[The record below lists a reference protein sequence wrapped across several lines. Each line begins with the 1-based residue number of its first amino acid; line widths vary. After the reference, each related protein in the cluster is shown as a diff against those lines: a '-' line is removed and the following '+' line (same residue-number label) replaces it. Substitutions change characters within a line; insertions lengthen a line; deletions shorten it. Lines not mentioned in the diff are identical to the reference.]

1 MRPRLKAFLL
11 FLAFAVL
18 ANLLE
23 PAISWL
29 VLIKAHAIDATDR
42 SWRPSLF
49 IWFESCATLAA
60 LLATWT
66 VARLGSRSMSSLGV
80 GAPALGRARR
90 PWAAA
95 ATQIADGSLFGLISV
110 AILVAAITAFG
121 GFSPGHIAMSGTPL
135 VTYVVAW
142 LVAMFGIG
150 FAEETTFRGAGLITL
165 GEAIGSWPAAIVI
178 SLIFAALHYFGKG
191 PAENL
196 ADALSVGLL
205 GLFMSFTVLRT
216 GSIWFAVGFHA
227 LFDYAAL
234 YIFGAPNSGNRG
246 GAPIDTRLLTGTF
259 HGPSWLTGG
268 PLGVEASWLVFPV
281 IALLFLI
288 FDRTHRPV
296 RASDQA
302 VGYNPPVPI

>member
-1 MRPRLKAFLL
+1 MNPRLKAFLL

-29 VLIKAHAIDATDR
+29 VLIKAHAIDPTDR

-49 IWFESCATLAA
+49 IWFEACAAFAA
-60 LLATWT
+60 LLATFT
-66 VARLGSRSMSSLGV
+66 VARLGSRSMSSLGLSMQR
-80 GAPALGRARR
+80 GLRR
-90 PWAAA
+90 
-95 ATQIADGSLFGLISV
+95 IAEGSLWGLVSV
-110 AILVAAITAFG
+110 AILVGGIAAFG
-121 GFSPGHIAMSGTPL
+121 GFSPGHIAMSGTRL
-135 VTYVVAW
+135 VTYVIAW

-150 FAEETTFRGAGLITL
+150 LAEELNFRGAGLITL
-165 GEAIGSWPAAIVI
+165 GEAIGMWPAAIVI
-178 SLIFAALHYFGKG
+178 SLIFAAEHYFLKG
-191 PAENL
+191 PTENL

-246 GAPIDTRLLTGTF
+246 GTPIDTRLLTGTF

-281 IALLFLI
+281 VALLFLV
-288 FDRTHRPV
+288 FDRIHRPL
-296 RASDQA
+296 R
-302 VGYNPPVPI
+302 YNPPVSI